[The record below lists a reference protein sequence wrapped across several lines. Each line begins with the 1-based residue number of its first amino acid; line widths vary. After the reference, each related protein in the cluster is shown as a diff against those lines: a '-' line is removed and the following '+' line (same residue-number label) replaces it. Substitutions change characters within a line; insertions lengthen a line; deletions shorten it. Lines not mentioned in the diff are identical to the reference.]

1 MVAYSVTWS
10 DEGTL
15 MKAAVLYEARR
26 PLKIEELEMPEVHD
40 EDVLI
45 KVASCGVCHTDL
57 KVFEGRNR
65 FTPPAI
71 LGHEVAGTVE
81 QVGAHCKD
89 FKIGDRVII
98 GMRYKCGRCRYCL
111 SARENLCERRPAPPT
126 LKRKDGTVVTRWNV
140 GGFAEYVAVP
150 AYMTFKIPDGMSME
164 EASVVGCRVTT
175 AYNAVKH
182 RARLEPGD
190 SALVIG
196 CGGIGLNTIQFLK
209 CFGAY
214 PIIAVDIADDKL
226 EAARKFGATHAINA
240 TAEDPVKAAIKL
252 TDGGVDK
259 AFEQII
265 QATRPGGTAT
275 IIGGLGSGPFTISS
289 GNFVTREITITGVSS
304 RQANDVEEVFQMAK
318 LGRIEL
324 KELIT
329 KSYRYDQIN
338 EALADLEHGKLRMA
352 VSLWN

>member
-1 MVAYSVTWS
+1 
-10 DEGTL
+10 
-15 MKAAVLYEARR
+15 MKAAVLYEARQ
-26 PLKIEELEMPEVHD
+26 PLRIEELQMPEVGE

-57 KVFEGRNR
+57 KVAEGRNR
-65 FTPPAI
+65 FTPPTI

-81 QVGAHCKD
+81 AVGAHCKD
-89 FKIGDRVII
+89 FKAGDRVII
-98 GMRYKCGRCRYCL
+98 GMRYKCERCRYCL
-111 SARENLCERRPAPPT
+111 SARENLCERRPSPPA
-126 LKRKDGTVVTRWNV
+126 LKKADGTVVTRWNV
-140 GGFAEYVAVP
+140 GGFAEYVSVP
-150 AYMTFKIPDGMSME
+150 GYMTFKIPDGMSME
-164 EASVVGCRVTT
+164 VASVVGCRVTT

-226 EAARKFGATHAINA
+226 AAAKNFGATHTINA
-240 TAEDPVKAAIKL
+240 TGEDPVKTAVKL
-252 TDGGVDK
+252 TDGGVDRS
-259 AFEQII
+259 FEAIGNPKTSDQII

-275 IIGGLGSGPFTISS
+275 IIGGLGNGPFTISS

-304 RQANDVEEVFQMAK
+304 RQAIDVEEVFQMAK

-324 KELIT
+324 KNLIT

-338 EALADLEHGKLRMA
+338 EALADLEDGKLRMA

>member
-1 MVAYSVTWS
+1 
-10 DEGTL
+10 
-15 MKAAVLYEARR
+15 MKAAVLYEARQ
-26 PLKIEELEMPEVHD
+26 PLRIEELRMPEMGE

-57 KVFEGRNR
+57 KVAEGRNR
-65 FTPPAI
+65 FTPPAV
-71 LGHEVAGTVE
+71 LGHEVAGTIE
-81 QVGAHCKD
+81 QIGARCKD
-89 FKIGDRVII
+89 FHIGDRVII

-111 SARENLCERRPAPPT
+111 KARENLCERRPAPPA
-126 LKRKDGTVVTRWNV
+126 LKKPDGTTVTRWNV

-150 AYMTFKIPDGMSME
+150 EYMIFKIPDGISME
-164 EASVVGCRVTT
+164 EASVIGCRVTT

-182 RARLEPGD
+182 RGRLEPGD
-190 SALVIG
+190 SSLVIG

-214 PIIAVDIADDKL
+214 PIIAVDIADEKL
-226 EAARKFGATHAINA
+226 DAAKTFGATHTINA
-240 TAEDPVKAAIKL
+240 SAEDPAKAVLKL
-252 TDGGVDK
+252 TGGGVDK
-259 AFEQII
+259 SFEAIGNPKTADQII

-304 RQANDVEEVFQMAK
+304 RQANDVEEVFQMAR

-324 KELIT
+324 KSLIT
-329 KSYRYDQIN
+329 KSYRYHQIN
-338 EALADLEHGKLRMA
+338 EALADLEHGRLRMA

>member
-1 MVAYSVTWS
+1 
-10 DEGTL
+10 
-15 MKAAVLYEARR
+15 MKAAVLYEARQ
-26 PLKIEELEMPEVHD
+26 PLCLEELAMPDVQD

-57 KVFEGRNR
+57 KVVEGRNR
-65 FTPPAI
+65 FTSPTV
-71 LGHEVAGTVE
+71 LGHEVAGTVDGI
-81 QVGAHCKD
+81 GARCKD
-89 FKIGDRVII
+89 FRIGDRVIV

-111 SARENLCERRPAPPT
+111 SARENLCERRPAPPN
-126 LKRKDGTVVTRWNV
+126 LKMLNGTVVTRWNV
-140 GGFAEYVAVP
+140 GGFAEYVSVP
-150 AYMTFKIPDGMSME
+150 AYMIFKVPDGISME

-182 RARLEPGD
+182 RARLAPGD

-196 CGGIGLNTIQFLK
+196 CGGIGLNTVQFLK

-214 PIIAVDIADDKL
+214 PIIAVDIAEDKL
-226 EAARKFGATHAINA
+226 EAARNFGATHTINA
-240 TAEDPVKAAIKL
+240 ASEDPVKAAVTL
-252 TDGGVDK
+252 TEGGVDK
-259 AFEQII
+259 SFEAIGNPKTSDQII

-304 RQANDVEEVFQMAK
+304 RRANDVQEVFQMAIQ
-318 LGRIEL
+318 GRIEL
-324 KELIT
+324 KSLIT
-329 KSYRYDQIN
+329 KSYRCDQLN

>member
-1 MVAYSVTWS
+1 
-10 DEGTL
+10 
-15 MKAAVLYEARR
+15 MKAAVLDEARQ
-26 PLKIEELEMPEVHD
+26 PLKIEELEMPDVGN
-40 EDVLI
+40 EDILI

-57 KVFEGRNR
+57 KVAEGRNR
-65 FTPPAI
+65 FTPPTI
-71 LGHEVAGTVE
+71 LGHEVAGTVA

-89 FKIGDRVII
+89 FKVGERVII

-111 SARENLCERRPAPPT
+111 SARENLCERRPAPPP
-126 LKRKDGTVVTRWNV
+126 LRKADGTVVTRWNV

-150 AYMTFKIPDGMSME
+150 AYMTFKVPEGLSME

-190 SALVIG
+190 SSLVIG

-214 PIIAVDIADDKL
+214 PIIAVDIVEEKL
-226 EAARKFGATHAINA
+226 EAAKKFGATHTVNA
-240 TAEDPVKAAIKL
+240 AVEDPVKWVVKL
-252 TDGGVDK
+252 TGGGVDK
-259 AFEQII
+259 SFEAIGNPKTSDQII

-275 IIGGLGSGPFTISS
+275 IIGGLSSGPFTISS

-318 LGRIEL
+318 QGRIEL
-324 KELIT
+324 KSLIT
-329 KSYRYDQIN
+329 RSYRYDQIN

>member
-1 MVAYSVTWS
+1 
-10 DEGTL
+10 
-15 MKAAVLYEARR
+15 MKAAVLYEARQ
-26 PLKIEELEMPEVHD
+26 PLRIEELKMPDVDD

-57 KVFEGRNR
+57 KVVEGRTR
-65 FTPPAI
+65 FTPPTI

-81 QVGAHCKD
+81 QGGGHCKG
-89 FKIGDRVII
+89 FKTGDRVII

-111 SARENLCERRPAPPT
+111 SARENLCERRPARRT
-126 LKRKDGTVVTRWNV
+126 LKTIDGTLVTRWNG

-150 AYMTFKIPDGMSME
+150 AYMAFKIPDGMSME

-214 PIIAVDIADDKL
+214 PIIAVDIADEKL
-226 EAARKFGATHAINA
+226 AAAKSFGATHTINA
-240 TAEDPVKAAIKL
+240 TAEDPVKAVIKL

-259 AFEQII
+259 AFEAIGNPKTSEQII

-275 IIGGLGSGPFTISS
+275 IIGGLCPTPLTVNTPPLPTTQNTLTPLFSPHPP
-289 GNFVTREITITGVSS
+289 
-304 RQANDVEEVFQMAK
+304 
-318 LGRIEL
+318 
-324 KELIT
+324 
-329 KSYRYDQIN
+329 
-338 EALADLEHGKLRMA
+338 DL
-352 VSLWN
+352 S

>member
-1 MVAYSVTWS
+1 
-10 DEGTL
+10 
-15 MKAAVLYEARR
+15 MKAAILYQARQ
-26 PLKIEELEMPEVHD
+26 PLRIEELEMPEVGGD
-40 EDVLI
+40 DVLI

-57 KVFEGRNR
+57 KVAEGRNR
-65 FTPPAI
+65 FTPPTV

-81 QVGAHCKD
+81 QIGPHCKE
-89 FKIGDRVII
+89 FRVGDRVII

-111 SARENLCERRPAPPT
+111 RARDNLCERRPAPPA
-126 LKRKDGTVVTRWNV
+126 LKKPDGTAVTRWNV

-150 AYMTFKIPDGMSME
+150 EYMLFKVPDGIPME

-182 RARLEPGD
+182 RGRLEPGD

-214 PIIAVDIADDKL
+214 PIIAVDIAEEKL
-226 EAARKFGATHAINA
+226 DAAKSFGATHMINA
-240 TAEDPVKAAIKL
+240 SAEDPVKAAVKL

-259 AFEQII
+259 SFEAIGNPKTADQII

-289 GNFVTREITITGVSS
+289 GSFVTREITITGVSS

-318 LGRIEL
+318 LGRIAL
-324 KELIT
+324 KSLIA
-329 KSYRYDQIN
+329 KSYRYDEIN
-338 EALADLEHGKLRMA
+338 QALSDLEHGKLRMA

>member
-1 MVAYSVTWS
+1 
-10 DEGTL
+10 
-15 MKAAVLYEARR
+15 MKAAILYEARQ
-26 PLKIEELEMPEVHD
+26 PLRMEELAMPDVQD

-45 KVASCGVCHTDL
+45 KVVSCGVCHTDL
-57 KVFEGRNR
+57 KVVEGRNR
-65 FTPPAI
+65 FTPPTI

-81 QVGAHCKD
+81 GLGPRCKD
-89 FKIGDRVII
+89 FQIGDRVII

-111 SARENLCERRPAPPT
+111 SARENLCERRPAPPS
-126 LKRKDGTVVTRWNV
+126 LKKLDGTVVTRWNV
-140 GGFAEYVAVP
+140 GGFAEYVSVP
-150 AYMTFKIPDGMSME
+150 AYMIFKIPDGISME

-182 RARLEPGD
+182 RARLAPGN

-196 CGGIGLNTIQFLK
+196 CGGIGLNTVQFLK

-214 PIIAVDIADDKL
+214 PIIAVDIAEDKL
-226 EAARKFGATHAINA
+226 EAAKNFGATHTINA
-240 TAEDPVKAAIKL
+240 ASEDPVKAAVKL
-252 TDGGVDK
+252 TEGGVDK
-259 AFEQII
+259 SFEAIGNPKTSDQII

-304 RQANDVEEVFQMAK
+304 RQANDVQEVFQMAIQ
-318 LGRIEL
+318 GRIEL
-324 KELIT
+324 KSLIT
-329 KSYRYDQIN
+329 KSYRCDQLN
-338 EALADLEHGKLRMA
+338 EALTDLEHGKFRMA

>member
-1 MVAYSVTWS
+1 
-10 DEGTL
+10 
-15 MKAAVLYEARR
+15 MKAAILYQARQ
-26 PLKIEELEMPEVHD
+26 PLKIEELQMPEVRD

-45 KVASCGVCHTDL
+45 RVAACGVCHTDL
-57 KVFEGRNR
+57 KVIEGRTR
-65 FTPPAI
+65 FTPPTI

-81 QVGAHCKD
+81 ALGARCAD
-89 FKIGDRVII
+89 FKVGDRVIV

-126 LKRKDGTVVTRWNV
+126 LKKRDGSVVTRWNV

-150 AYMTFKIPDGMSME
+150 GYMVFKVPDGMSVE

-182 RARLEPGD
+182 RGRLEPGD
-190 SALVIG
+190 SALVMG
-196 CGGIGLNTIQFLK
+196 CGGIGLNTVQFLK

-214 PIIAVDIADDKL
+214 PIIAVDIAEEKL
-226 EAARKFGATHAINA
+226 AGARDFGATHTINA
-240 TAEDPVKAAIKL
+240 AYEDPVKAVVKL
-252 TDGGVDK
+252 TGGGVDK
-259 AFEQII
+259 AFEAIGNPKTADQII

-275 IIGGLGSGPFTISS
+275 IIGGLGSEPFTISS

-304 RQANDVEEVFQMAK
+304 RRANDVEEVFHMATT
-318 LGRIEL
+318 GRIEL
-324 KELIT
+324 KSLIT
-329 KSYRYDQIN
+329 RSYPCEQIN
-338 EALADLEHGKLRMA
+338 EALNDLEHGRLRMA